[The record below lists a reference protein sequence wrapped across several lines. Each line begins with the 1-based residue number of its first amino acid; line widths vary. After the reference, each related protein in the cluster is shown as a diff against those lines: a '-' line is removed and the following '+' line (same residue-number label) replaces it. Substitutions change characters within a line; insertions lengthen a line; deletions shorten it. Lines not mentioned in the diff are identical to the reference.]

1 MNFCSAPRK
10 MSTVE
15 DEEEMDEDLSLTFEG
30 KVEVDKNENSFSS
43 KYNTHEEL
51 GKGRFGIVF
60 KCTKASDGHKRAAK
74 VVRCIKAK
82 DREQVRN
89 NRTQRLNCLLM
100 RDCVGSRGNRDHEL
114 SEALQA
120 VATGGCI

>member
-1 MNFCSAPRK
+1 MRFVDAAPRK

-15 DEEEMDEDLSLTFEG
+15 DEEEMDEDVSLTFEG
-30 KVEVDKNENSFSS
+30 KVELNKNENGFSS

-60 KCTKASDGHKRAAK
+60 KCTKAVDGHKRAAK

-82 DREQVRN
+82 DREQVR
-89 NRTQRLNCLLM
+89 
-100 RDCVGSRGNRDHEL
+100 L
-114 SEALQA
+114 SIERYNLFLY
-120 VATGGCI
+120 